1 MLPRRYVVEVQND
14 HIVVRFTA
22 TSYIMSYN
30 RVTYAPWL
38 LPSKGPSQDDHRKK
52 APTEADALLCNR
64 IGAYGV
70 LSPVVGDSV
79 LGWFTVTSTPFWS
92 D

>member
-1 MLPRRYVVEVQND
+1 MECTR
-14 HIVVRFTA
+14 TGGA
-22 TSYIMSYN
+22 T
-30 RVTYAPWL
+30 
-38 LPSKGPSQDDHRKK
+38 PSLVIGPSTITSASRRGGARRSTACGLRRVFMCPSLTGG
-52 APTEADALLCNR
+52 APTETDALFYNR

-70 LSPVVGDSV
+70 LSPVVGDLV